1 MLIAIVKYSRKR
13 KLKEWRYLRHSTRQR
28 TCFQVVY
35 IVILRLKSW
44 IWFLFFPIHSRADF
58 CPRLIYHSNV
68 TKEFLSNEKKQ
79 VRDDKNVFLMAYI
92 RTRSETLLVV
102 WFGCF
107 CGPTNMSLQPNPWQ
121 LCKWKHL
128 DFKPCD
134 IQCDTDSLYHR
145 HSWTKCV
152 YPLTTN
158 LVNLVLN

>member
-1 MLIAIVKYSRKR
+1 MFLLVNIHFPLVMLIAIVKYSRKR

-107 CGPTNMSLQPNPWQ
+107 CGPTNMSLQPNPYSYVNGS
-121 LCKWKHL
+121 
-128 DFKPCD
+128 
-134 IQCDTDSLYHR
+134 I
-145 HSWTKCV
+145 WTSSPV
-152 YPLTTN
+152 TFN
-158 LVNLVLN
+158 VIW